1 MRAKVYRY
9 GQAVKRI
16 SLNQRS
22 TCRFDFKYEPF
33 GSKIEEYDQEE
44 YAKHLEI
51 ERIKRSYE
59 DMQTSHP
66 LLLEL

>member
-22 TCRFDFKYEPF
+22 TGRFDFKYEPF